1 METSI
6 QCLLF
11 TWGVGVIWIIAL
23 QVRNH
28 FEKREFWK
36 KLIVSYLEGEEKEE
50 SHHEA
55 EEPHG
60 LGEGKAKD
68 GVGEQLLLQ
77 AGVPEDRC

>member
-1 METSI
+1 MNYRLCTAANS
-6 QCLLF
+6 
-11 TWGVGVIWIIAL
+11 VS
-23 QVRNH
+23 RNSKSSEPI
-28 FEKREFWK
+28 FEKREFLK

-68 GVGEQLLLQ
+68 GVGEQLLLE
-77 AGVPEDRC
+77 GRVPALSC

>member
-1 METSI
+1 MNHSA
-6 QCLLF
+6 Q
-11 TWGVGVIWIIAL
+11 G
-23 QVRNH
+23 RNH

-77 AGVPEDRC
+77 AGVPEGRCYRRIQNESLDNAF